1 MIISF
6 VSIYFNS
13 CVMQLMQA
21 CCQVFMHIGAFNV
34 ASAFSVLF
42 H

>member
-13 CVMQLMQA
+13 CVMQLMLA

-34 ASAFSVLF
+34 KRNRKSTCY
-42 H
+42 